1 LTFIYNSIRNY
12 LYIYIVFSAF
22 EGRKDLK
29 RFKGVGI
36 LVKYDNNI
44 HLYIKDIKKELT
56 EEIKDAGLKTG
67 DEIEIYISNYA
78 EDVLTYYDYL
88 RDIELIAYAEQN
100 LDFFDLN
107 DFVDDAII
115 SIWFKEGIYSF
126 INKIAKVCLTEILLF
141 DYDLDEVE

>member
-1 LTFIYNSIRNY
+1 M
-12 LYIYIVFSAF
+12 
-22 EGRKDLK
+22 
-29 RFKGVGI
+29 
-36 LVKYDNNI
+36 VKYDNNI